1 VLKFTHK
8 INYLLIFLTIN
19 GLTVA
24 QSKQY
29 DIYLYDSIKGMTLS
43 IDSTTLTVKTLNFG
57 KFLIED
63 DLEFVDQNLERKKN
77 LINRLLLN
85 PEIDIVDAK
94 WEDSVELLDGQEV
107 KIRFLYAKEDTL
119 DYNKTEKRALLYR
132 LDIKSE
138 EEKAS
143 DKSNPLNLAVM
154 NSSIIKIWIDEES
167 RSMLKLSLMYNGI
180 LYTIK

>member
-1 VLKFTHK
+1 
-8 INYLLIFLTIN
+8 
-19 GLTVA
+19 
-24 QSKQY
+24 
-29 DIYLYDSIKGMTLS
+29 M
-43 IDSTTLTVKTLNFG
+43 
-57 KFLIED
+57 
-63 DLEFVDQNLERKKN
+63 
-77 LINRLLLN
+77 LN

-107 KIRFLYAKEDTL
+107 EIRFLYAKEDTL
-119 DYNKTEKRALLYR
+119 DYNKTEKKALLYR
-132 LDIKSE
+132 LDIKSG

>member
-1 VLKFTHK
+1 
-8 INYLLIFLTIN
+8 
-19 GLTVA
+19 
-24 QSKQY
+24 
-29 DIYLYDSIKGMTLS
+29 MTLS

-85 PEIDIVDAK
+85 SEIDIVDAK

-107 KIRFLYAKEDTL
+107 EIRFLYAKEDTL
-119 DYNKTEKRALLYR
+119 DYNKTEKRVLLYR

>member
-1 VLKFTHK
+1 
-8 INYLLIFLTIN
+8 
-19 GLTVA
+19 
-24 QSKQY
+24 
-29 DIYLYDSIKGMTLS
+29 MTLS

-85 PEIDIVDAK
+85 SEIDIVDAK

-107 KIRFLYAKEDTL
+107 KIRFLYANEDTL
-119 DYNKTEKRALLYR
+119 DYNKTEKKALLYR

-138 EEKAS
+138 EVKAS

>member
-1 VLKFTHK
+1 MKFYKK
-8 INYLLIFLTIN
+8 INYVLIFLTFN
-19 GLTVA
+19 GLVLA
-24 QSKQY
+24 QSKEY

-43 IDSTTLTVKTLNFG
+43 VDDESLSLKALNFG
-57 KFLIED
+57 KFLVEE
-63 DLEFVDQNLERKKN
+63 DLEYEEQNLSSKNN
-77 LINRLLLN
+77 LINRLLLQS
-85 PEIDIVDAK
+85 EIDVIDAQ
-94 WEDSVELLDGQEV
+94 WEDSIELLDGQEV

>member
-1 VLKFTHK
+1 
-8 INYLLIFLTIN
+8 
-19 GLTVA
+19 
-24 QSKQY
+24 
-29 DIYLYDSIKGMTLS
+29 
-43 IDSTTLTVKTLNFG
+43 VKTLNFG

-85 PEIDIVDAK
+85 SEIDIVDAK

-107 KIRFLYAKEDTL
+107 EIRFLYAKEDTL
-119 DYNKTEKRALLYR
+119 DYNKTEKKALLYR
-132 LDIKSE
+132 LDIKSG